1 MIIKTLGIAKGGG
14 KAGREVAGKL
24 SKDQVRQI
32 ATDKMPDMNANDV
45 EAAMKVV
52 MGTAR
57 SMGIEV
63 EA

>member
-1 MIIKTLGIAKGGG
+1 MIVRTLGIAKGGG

-45 EAAMKVV
+45 EAAIKLLS
-52 MGTAR
+52 GTAR
-57 SMGIEV
+57 SMGIEI
-63 EA
+63 EN